1 MKFIG
6 TIMKWGNQMKSTKII
21 TKFIL
26 IIAIT
31 LFSTGCSEKE
41 FKLLGETTI
50 TIEANSNYEEP
61 GYFLEGDT
69 EVNIQSTL
77 NVEVPGTYT
86 ITYTAKTGSKTKTL
100 ERTII
105 VVDTIAP
112 VLSLVGSLS
121 KILCNENSF
130 KEEGY
135 SAVDNVDGELS
146 DKVIILKTSSGIKYT
161 ISDSSG
167 NLSEMSRAFT
177 IKDTQRPSI
186 SLKGPSTVTM
196 DKGGTYYEFG
206 INTSDN
212 CGDVG
217 KSLQVSKTI
226 DPNIVGQYTV
236 TYSVKDDSGNTNSI
250 TRIVKVEDLPQTTV
264 YLTFDD
270 GPFID
275 TISILDTL
283 KKYEVK
289 ATFFILYHRS
299 YSGPVILRE
308 VAEGHTIGLHSWSHK
323 YSSIYASETAYYN
336 DLNAISDYIF
346 DLTGIRST
354 IIRFP
359 GGSSNTVSWFN
370 RGIMTTLTQSVQE
383 KGYHYFDWNVS
394 SGDTAYGNTETS
406 IFNNVI
412 NGIKVGRAN
421 CVLMHDGPNH
431 KNSALA
437 LPHILEYLKSINAVY
452 LPLTMDSPQFHQK
465 VAN

>member
-1 MKFIG
+1 MK
-6 TIMKWGNQMKSTKII
+6 TIRNFV
-21 TKFIL
+21 KFTL
-26 IIAIT
+26 TIT
-31 LFSTGCSEKE
+31 LTLFTTGCREKE
-41 FKLLGETTI
+41 FKLLGESSL
-50 TIEANSNYEEP
+50 TIEAYSIYEEP
-61 GYFLEGDT
+61 GYFIEGDT
-69 EVNIQSTL
+69 EVSIQSTL
-77 NVEVPGTYT
+77 NEQVPGTYT
-86 ITYTAKTGSKTKTL
+86 ITYNAKTGSKTKTL
-100 ERTII
+100 TRTVT

-121 KILCNENSF
+121 KVLCNENSF

-146 DKVIILKTSSGIKYT
+146 DKVIITKTTSGIKYS

-167 NLSEMSRAFT
+167 NISEISRAFT

-186 SLKGPSTVTM
+186 SLKGPSSVTM
-196 DKGGTYYEFG
+196 AKGGTYYEFG
-206 INTSDN
+206 VNVSDN
-212 CGDVG
+212 CGDVR

-226 DPNIVGQYTV
+226 DPNIVGQYSV
-236 TYSVKDDSGNTNSI
+236 TYSVKDASGNTNSI
-250 TRIVKVEDLPQTTV
+250 TRLVKVEDLPQTTV

-270 GPFID
+270 GPFSD

-308 VAEGHTIGLHSWSHK
+308 AAEGHTIGLHSWSHN

-346 DLTGIRST
+346 DLTGIRSK

-383 KGYHYFDWNVS
+383 NGYHYFDWNVS
-394 SGDTAYGNTETS
+394 SGDTAYGNTESS

-412 NGIKVGRAN
+412 NGIKVGRSN